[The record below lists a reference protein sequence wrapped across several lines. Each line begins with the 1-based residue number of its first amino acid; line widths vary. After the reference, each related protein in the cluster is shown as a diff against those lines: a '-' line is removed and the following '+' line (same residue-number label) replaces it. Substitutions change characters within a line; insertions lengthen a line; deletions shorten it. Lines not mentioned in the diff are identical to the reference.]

1 MAYLVYYNFG
11 VNRFMSNDNVYNYGT
26 NIHERLEFL
35 MIIGE
40 SLLQAKNVK
49 TFYRNKTKRCRVDFY
64 ATVDQVHSFNFE
76 LDRYRDFTYESW
88 FELNDE
94 MKFKR

>member
-1 MAYLVYYNFG
+1 
-11 VNRFMSNDNVYNYGT
+11 MSNDNVYNYST

-40 SLLQAKNVK
+40 SLLQAKNVE

-64 ATVDQVHSFNFE
+64 ATVD
-76 LDRYRDFTYESW
+76 
-88 FELNDE
+88 
-94 MKFKR
+94 

>member
-1 MAYLVYYNFG
+1 LTVIDEKLDQLVYRVYYNFS

-40 SLLQAKNVK
+40 SLLQAKNVEII
-49 TFYRNKTKRCRVDFY
+49 YRNKTKRCRVDFY
-64 ATVDQVHSFNFE
+64 ATVD
-76 LDRYRDFTYESW
+76 
-88 FELNDE
+88 
-94 MKFKR
+94 